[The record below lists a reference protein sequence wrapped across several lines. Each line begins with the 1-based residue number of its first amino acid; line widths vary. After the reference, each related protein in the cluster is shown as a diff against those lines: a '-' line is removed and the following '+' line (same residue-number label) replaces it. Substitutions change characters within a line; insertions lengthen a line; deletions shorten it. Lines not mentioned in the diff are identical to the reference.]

1 MKPPQPCS
9 SGNTCKASHHGERHT
24 RRTGQTE
31 QARRS
36 PGRPVTGCGMS
47 LELDLKFDVLL
58 IADIQNP
65 QLGRASGG
73 LESLFQR
80 LRADHANAIDESDGV
95 SHCPPYPRGET
106 VLIASRSSGSREGRT
121 GHESAP
127 LGSTLREREPTA
139 RGQRSLDSMNG
150 WAGTILVEHQRPA
163 TGLA

>member
-36 PGRPVTGCGMS
+36 PGVPVTGCGMS

-65 QLGRASGG
+65 QFSRASGG

-95 SHCPPYPRGET
+95 SHCPPFPRGET
-106 VLIASRSSGSREGRT
+106 VLIASRSSGTREGRT

-139 RGQRSLDSMNG
+139 RGHRSLDSMYG
-150 WAGTILVEHQRPA
+150 WAGTILAKHQRPA